1 MARRAI
7 LFVVLVIALTAC
19 EIRTHLNIDAADVS
33 NGKITAQVGFD
44 EDFRE
49 AMEEFGGGGDL
60 LAEVETSAPAEG
72 WEVERFTDGDIEGV
86 TLTQGFASIAEL
98 QTILSTSSIASGES
112 GGWEDLSFTETDDSI
127 RFDASLSAPG
137 LEGTEDLGM
146 EEVGAFLDFDFQ
158 IAVTFPGEVIE
169 HNGVLEDRTVV
180 WDLDEESLVGAD
192 LFAEA
197 RKGGS
202 LPWAVIGGVVLGL
215 IVIGAV
221 VWGLLARRRAPQEV
235 EIVVEQPSEPVEV
248 VVNDE

>member
-86 TLTQGFASIAEL
+86 TLTQGFASIEEL

-112 GGWEDLSFTETDDSI
+112 GGWEDLSFTETDDSV

-221 VWGLLARRRAPQEV
+221 FWGLLARRRAPQEV

>member
-1 MARRAI
+1 MARTLDPYGLSR
-7 LFVVLVIALTAC
+7 VVRPAGVLPQAADVVDPSLPIGPDELL
-19 EIRTHLNIDAADVS
+19 IDVDHLNIDAADVS
-33 NGKITAQVGFD
+33 NGQITAQVGFD

-72 WEVERFTDGDIEGV
+72 WGVERFTDGDIEGV
-86 TLTQGFASIAEL
+86 TLTQEFSSIEEL

-169 HNGVLEDRTVV
+169 HNGVLEDQTVV
-180 WDLDEESLVGAD
+180 WDLDEESLAGAD
-192 LFAEA
+192 LFAENLRRYRA
-197 RKGGS
+197 GE
-202 LPWAVIGGVVLGL
+202 P
-215 IVIGAV
+215 
-221 VWGLLARRRAPQEV
+221 LLHEV
-235 EIVVEQPSEPVEV
+235 TPT
-248 VVNDE
+248 

>member
-1 MARRAI
+1 M
-7 LFVVLVIALTAC
+7 LVLALTAC
-19 EIRTHLNIDAADVS
+19 EIRTHLNVDASDVS
-33 NGKITAQVGFD
+33 NGQITAQLGFD

-86 TLTQGFASIAEL
+86 TLTQKFSSIEEL
-98 QTILSTSSIASGES
+98 QNILSTSSIASGES

-127 RFDASLSAPG
+127 RFEASLAAPG
-137 LEGTEDLGM
+137 LEGAEDM
-146 EEVGAFLDFDFQ
+146 EEVTAFLDFDFQ
-158 IAVTFPGEVIE
+158 IAVTFPGDVIE

-180 WDLDEESLVGAD
+180 WDLDEESLAGAE

-202 LPWAVIGGVVLGL
+202 FPWAIIGGVVLGL

-221 VWGLLARRRAPQEV
+221 VWSILTRRRTPQEV
-235 EIVVEQPSEPVEV
+235 EIVVEHPSEPVEV
-248 VVNDE
+248 VVNDD